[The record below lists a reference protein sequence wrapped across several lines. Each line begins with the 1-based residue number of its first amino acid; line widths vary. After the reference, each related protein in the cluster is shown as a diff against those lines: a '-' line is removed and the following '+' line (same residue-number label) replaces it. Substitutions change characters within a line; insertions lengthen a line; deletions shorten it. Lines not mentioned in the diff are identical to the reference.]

1 MVLCLNKNVVQL
13 VILNLWLPFCCII
26 CATEESLVKT
36 PPKINLSFSS
46 DHEDISVLPKLRLTF
61 QLGCL
66 DVLVVE
72 LFVFFDSWNVL
83 VGVDDMKVF

>member
-1 MVLCLNKNVVQL
+1 M
-13 VILNLWLPFCCII
+13 
-26 CATEESLVKT
+26 VKT
-36 PPKINLSFSS
+36 PPKINLSFPS
-46 DHEDISVLPKLRLTF
+46 DHEDISILPKLRLTF

-83 VGVDDMKVF
+83 VGVDDMKVFGEFVHFAYELSHCIDFQYLDLVNHQV